1 MTTTLINKHRKTK
14 RTFCISLVIFSYIVF
29 WNNTQRYDFSL
40 EKPHNLPILTQFTE
54 VSQNRGNELKA
65 QLDRLEQ
72 KVQKD
77 SLLIQLLVEQNKGLQ
92 EQLEKVTQLLISQQ
106 GHTVPKPVEDSPLH
120 QDQWLDNQD
129 LSQLLHVSV
138 RSLQRYRSLGI
149 LPYKMMHKKAYYTKE
164 GVLQFLNSNVVSYD
178 REEVALYF
186 AKLGISA

>member
-1 MTTTLINKHRKTK
+1 MAH
-14 RTFCISLVIFSYIVF
+14 
-29 WNNTQRYDFSL
+29 
-40 EKPHNLPILTQFTE
+40 
-54 VSQNRGNELKA
+54 
-65 QLDRLEQ
+65 LDRLEQ

-106 GHTVPKPVEDSPLH
+106 GLTVPKPVENSPLH

-138 RSLQRYRSLGI
+138 RSLQRYRSEGI

-164 GVLQFLNSNVVSYD
+164 GVMDFLNKHVVSYD
-178 REEVALYF
+178 QEEIALYF
-186 AKLGISA
+186 AKLGKKA

>member
-1 MTTTLINKHRKTK
+1 MIERDHIELMAH
-14 RTFCISLVIFSYIVF
+14 
-29 WNNTQRYDFSL
+29 L
-40 EKPHNLPILTQFTE
+40 E
-54 VSQNRGNELKA
+54 
-65 QLDRLEQ
+65 RLEQ

-77 SLLIQLLVEQNKGLQ
+77 SLLIQFLVEQNKGLQ
-92 EQLEKVTQLLISQQ
+92 ELLISQQ
-106 GHTVPKPVEDSPLH
+106 GQTMPKPVEDSPLH

-186 AKLGISA
+186 AKLGKTA

>member
-1 MTTTLINKHRKTK
+1 MIERDH
-14 RTFCISLVIFSYIVF
+14 I
-29 WNNTQRYDFSL
+29 
-40 EKPHNLPILTQFTE
+40 
-54 VSQNRGNELKA
+54 ELKA

-77 SLLIQLLVEQNKGLQ
+77 SLLIQFLVEQNKGLQ
-92 EQLEKVTQLLISQQ
+92 EQLEKVTQLLIAQQSQS
-106 GHTVPKPVEDSPLH
+106 VPKPMEDSPLH

-164 GVLQFLNSNVVSYD
+164 GWNGKPY
-178 REEVALYF
+178 
-186 AKLGISA
+186 KTK

>member
-1 MTTTLINKHRKTK
+1 MIERNH
-14 RTFCISLVIFSYIVF
+14 I
-29 WNNTQRYDFSL
+29 
-40 EKPHNLPILTQFTE
+40 
-54 VSQNRGNELKA
+54 ELMA
-65 QLDRLEQ
+65 HLDRLDQ

-106 GHTVPKPVEDSPLH
+106 GLTVPKPVEDSPLH

-138 RSLQRYRSLGI
+138 RSLQRYRSEGI

-164 GVLQFLNSNVVSYD
+164 GVMDFLNKHVVSYD
-178 REEVALYF
+178 QEEIALYF
-186 AKLGISA
+186 AKLGKTA

>member
-1 MTTTLINKHRKTK
+1 MCRE
-14 RTFCISLVIFSYIVF
+14 F
-29 WNNTQRYDFSL
+29 L
-40 EKPHNLPILTQFTE
+40 EYVNFIIIL
-54 VSQNRGNELKA
+54 
-65 QLDRLEQ
+65 RLAF
-72 KVQKD
+72 
-77 SLLIQLLVEQNKGLQ
+77 GLQ

-106 GHTVPKPVEDSPLH
+106 GQTVPKPVEDSPLH

-164 GVLQFLNSNVVSYD
+164 GILQFLNSNVVSYD

-186 AKLGISA
+186 AKLGISTYLQPNS